1 MISSTSSSS
10 DDDPV
15 EPNICVTGVA
25 DDGTCSIYSNNCPDG
40 FVPKFGQG
48 SFAIHNTKMVI
59 HVELNPMFA
68 WRLLHTIPSDRMIDD
83 VRIRTR
89 ASFDMATNPIRF
101 VLHLCSFKTPT
112 PWAVMSEEGDA
123 DCALKTHNCMPK
135 THPKYL
141 LVLDAFNQL
150 YADRYNT
157 PDRTR
162 KMTDAIKE
170 IMIHAYGVGAS
181 GVL

>member
-15 EPNICVTGVA
+15 EPNICVTGAA

-48 SFAIHNTKMVI
+48 SFAVHNTKMVLHI
-59 HVELNPMFA
+59 ELNPMFA
-68 WRLLHTIPSDRMIDD
+68 WRLMLTIEPTMDRMIDD
-83 VRIRTR
+83 VRMRTR
-89 ASFDMATNPIRF
+89 TSFDMVRNPLRF
-101 VLHLCSFKTPT
+101 SLT
-112 PWAVMSEEGDA
+112 
-123 DCALKTHNCMPK
+123 K

-141 LVLDAFNQL
+141 MVLDAFNVL

-157 PDRTR
+157 PEKTR
-162 KMTDAIKE
+162 KMMDAIME
-170 IMIHAYGVGAS
+170 LMIYNYG
-181 GVL
+181 

>member
-15 EPNICVTGVA
+15 EPNICVTGAA

-48 SFAIHNTKMVI
+48 SFAIHNHKMVLT
-59 HVELNPMFA
+59 VELNPMFA

-101 VLHLCSFKTPT
+101 VL
-112 PWAVMSEEGDA
+112 
-123 DCALKTHNCMPK
+123 PK

-162 KMTDAIKE
+162 KMTDAIIE
-170 IMIHAYGVGAS
+170 IMIYAYGVGAS